1 LACNEAKFKMYRS
14 CYLII
19 HVKRITQKYVDFS
32 FMCSFLVLLSLE
44 IHTIY
49 CVVIVLAT
57 FMTCAVLKCVP
68 LHPLQLLFGLSH
80 HYFPTVI
87 IRKPLSSSNWFLY
100 QHLYS
105 ETCLESQ

>member
-1 LACNEAKFKMYRS
+1 MYRS

-57 FMTCAVLKCVP
+57 FYDVCSVEVRAVTSTTTSVWFVSSLFSNGYYTETIIIQQLIP
-68 LHPLQLLFGLSH
+68 L
-80 HYFPTVI
+80 PTFI
-87 IRKPLSSSNWFLY
+87 
-100 QHLYS
+100 
-105 ETCLESQ
+105 